1 MILHKFWMVRNERKK
16 GVFLSKWQFQ
26 IYLFIILE
34 ECHIYDERPTDP
46 IFPNNLL
53 EKCAED
59 IAHSEEHS
67 GLPND
72 CQYHES
78 SGAELESFSVTN
90 NTTLEHHCDE
100 TAEGTFKLNPGQAN
114 EG

>member
-1 MILHKFWMVRNERKK
+1 MTIYN
-16 GVFLSKWQFQ
+16 
-26 IYLFIILE
+26 YLFIILE

-59 IAHSEEHS
+59 IAHSEQYS

-72 CQYHES
+72 CQYNES
-78 SGAELESFSVTN
+78 SGAELAKQMKGNYFSLFNLFRDSYPCSQVNWVDRVEILPPSPSST
-90 NTTLEHHCDE
+90 
-100 TAEGTFKLNPGQAN
+100 PYPSSWIRI
-114 EG
+114 